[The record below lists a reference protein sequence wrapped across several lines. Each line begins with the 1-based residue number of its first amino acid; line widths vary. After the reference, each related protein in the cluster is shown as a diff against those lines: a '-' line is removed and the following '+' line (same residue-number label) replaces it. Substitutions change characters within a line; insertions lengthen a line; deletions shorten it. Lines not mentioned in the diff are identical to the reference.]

1 MRGRLLKRQRRVS
14 ALLMAAGWGK
24 VGGPMPSQEMKSDG
38 LLLLTALIWGFAFVA
53 QRMGMDHIGPFI
65 FNGIRFLLGALV
77 LVPVFLRARAA
88 TPPPRASAGQS
99 ANGLWVGA
107 LAGGVLFL
115 GASLQQVGL
124 VYTTAGNAGFIT
136 GLYVVIVPILGLAL
150 GARTNAGTWLGA
162 VLAALGLYLL
172 SVTDAM
178 TIAYGD
184 LLVLVGAFFWAIH
197 VHIVGRYASRMEASR
212 LALFQYLACALLSLL
227 VGLMV
232 ETTTLAG
239 LWSAALP
246 ILYGG
251 ALSVGVAYTLQI
263 VGQRHAHPAHAAIL
277 LSLESVFAA
286 LGGWLVLGEVMSM
299 RGMLGCALMLGGML
313 MSQLY
318 GFFAKPTAAPLGAD
332 I

>member
-1 MRGRLLKRQRRVS
+1 
-14 ALLMAAGWGK
+14 
-24 VGGPMPSQEMKSDG
+24 MPSQGVKSDG
-38 LLLLTALIWGFAFVA
+38 ILLLTAFIWGFAFVA
-53 QRMGMDHIGPFI
+53 QRMGMDHIGPFM
-65 FNGIRFLLGALV
+65 FNGIRFCLGALV
-77 LVPVFLRARAA
+77 LVPVFLRSRRSFQ
-88 TPPPRASAGQS
+88 PEQPKKAGLPS
-99 ANGLWVGA
+99 GFWVGSI
-107 LAGGVLFL
+107 AGLVLFL

-136 GLYVVIVPILGLAL
+136 GLYVVLVPILGLFL
-150 GARTNAGTWLGA
+150 GTRTHTGTWLGA
-162 VLAALGLYLL
+162 LLAALGLYFL
-172 SVTDAM
+172 SVTAEL

-184 LLVLVGAFFWAIH
+184 LLVLVGAVFWAIH
-197 VHIVGRYASRMEASR
+197 VHIVGRFAPLMEASR
-212 LALFQYLACALLSLL
+212 LALFQYLACAALSLV
-227 VGLMV
+227 VGFLV

-239 LWSAALP
+239 LWGAALP

-286 LGGWLVLGEVMSM
+286 LGGWMVLGEVMTM
-299 RGMLGCALMLGGML
+299 RGLLGCALMLGGML

-318 GFFAKPTAAPLGAD
+318 GFFVKPGGQPLRAD

>member
-1 MRGRLLKRQRRVS
+1 M
-14 ALLMAAGWGK
+14 
-24 VGGPMPSQEMKSDG
+24 
-38 LLLLTALIWGFAFVA
+38 
-53 QRMGMDHIGPFI
+53 

-77 LVPVFLRARAA
+77 LVPVFLRSRGVA
-88 TPPPRASAGQS
+88 ASARPG
-99 ANGLWVGA
+99 ANAGASGLVVGGMTG
-107 LAGGVLFL
+107 LVLFL

-136 GLYVVIVPILGLAL
+136 GLYVVIVPFLGLAL

-162 VLAALGLYLL
+162 LLAALGLYLL
-172 SVTDAM
+172 SVTEAL

-197 VHIVGRYASRMEASR
+197 VHLVDHFATRMEASR
-212 LALFQYLACALLSLL
+212 LALFQYLACAGLSLL
-227 VGLMV
+227 VGLVV

-239 LWSAALP
+239 LWAAALP

-286 LGGWLVLGEVMSM
+286 LGGWMILGEVMTP
-299 RGMLGCALMLGGML
+299 RGMLGCGLMLAGML
-313 MSQLY
+313 ISQLY
-318 GFFAKPTAAPLGAD
+318 GFLAKPAGQPLGAD
-332 I
+332 V